1 MNQMNLINL
10 LGQLEELIQKA
21 PEVPLTGRAIIDG
34 DLALELIEKIR
45 NAVPEEIRRAE
56 KLQGEREAF
65 LREAQAEADE
75 TIQRAEAY
83 AAKLVSDS
91 HVVQRAKQEAER
103 IMEDARRQ
111 CEELRREADK
121 YALDVLTDLENR
133 LSHLLEVIRNGR
145 AELEGSQNAAA
156 SSSK

>member
-1 MNQMNLINL
+1 MNEMNLINL
-10 LGQLEELIQKA
+10 LGQLAELIQKA

-56 KLQGEREAF
+56 RLQGEREAF

-83 AAKLVSDS
+83 AAKLVADS

-103 IMEDARRQ
+103 IVDDARRQ
-111 CEELRREADK
+111 CDELRREADR
-121 YALDVLTDLENR
+121 YALDVLADLEGR
-133 LSHLLEVIRNGR
+133 LSNLLEVVRNGR
-145 AELEGSQNAAA
+145 AELEGSEAAA
-156 SSSK
+156 GSAD